1 MSFVFILSTCFFLIF
16 LNTLF
21 IYYIIITSKKYVINT
36 ITGLNVLLVI
46 SHPDDECMFFSP
58 TLLELGKVEY
68 KNKMHVLCLSVGNE
82 SGLGKIRKKELEAS
96 CTSLGIDVK
105 FVKCLN
111 HPELQ
116 DGPKNVWNPELISST
131 IEEYIEKHGID
142 VIITFDDKGISGHPN
157 HSAAYNG
164 ARNYILSKIPS
175 KSKSSKSKLL
185 RLYKLKT
192 VNIIR
197 KYISIF
203 DLLQTYL
210 IHNYINIKSLFS
222 ESPSFEKDLHD
233 KNKRKNQELVEKED
247 KLLNLPDSFLFVST
261 LPQYIRSRTSMTYHK
276 SQLVWFR
283 YLYILA
289 SRYMVINQLEMVE
302 K

>member
-1 MSFVFILSTCFFLIF
+1 HDSSIRLWDIVSTRQCVQEFV
-16 LNTLF
+16 
-21 IYYIIITSKKYVINT
+21 
-36 ITGLNVLLVI
+36 
-46 SHPDDECMFFSP
+46 SHRRKPDE
-58 TLLELGKVEY
+58 
-68 KNKMHVLCLSVGNE
+68 GNE
-82 SGLGKIRKKELEAS
+82 SGLGNIRKKELEAS

-131 IEEYIEKHGID
+131 IEEYVEKHGID

-164 ARNYILSKIPS
+164 A
-175 KSKSSKSKLL
+175 
-185 RLYKLKT
+185 
-192 VNIIR
+192 
-197 KYISIF
+197 
-203 DLLQTYL
+203 
-210 IHNYINIKSLFS
+210 
-222 ESPSFEKDLHD
+222 SPSSEKDLHD
-233 KNKRKNQELVEKED
+233 KNKLKNQELIEKED

-261 LPQYIRSRTSMTYHK
+261 LPQYIKSRTSMTYHK

-289 SRYMVINQLEMVE
+289 SRYGYQSIRN
-302 K
+302 

>member
-1 MSFVFILSTCFFLIF
+1 
-16 LNTLF
+16 
-21 IYYIIITSKKYVINT
+21 
-36 ITGLNVLLVI
+36 I

-58 TLLELGKVEY
+58 TLLELGKMEY

-111 HPELQ
+111 HSELQ

-131 IEEYIEKHGID
+131 IEEYVEKHGID

-164 ARNYILSKIPS
+164 AR
-175 KSKSSKSKLL
+175 
-185 RLYKLKT
+185 
-192 VNIIR
+192 

-222 ESPSFEKDLHD
+222 ENPSSEKDLHD
-233 KNKRKNQELVEKED
+233 KNKRKNQETIEKED
-247 KLLNLPDSFLFVST
+247 KLLNLPDSLLFVST